1 MDSYDRLFPSQ
12 VTMPRGGFGNLIALP
27 LHVER
32 AILHEDSFA
41 IDFVWQGGTYSAI
54 LRRDEDGWFRG
65 RWSRRSPFPAEGKAA
80 CLFRDGDGHVK
91 LLGSLTEER
100 REWLWVGML
109 EPVSE
114 ET

>member
-1 MDSYDRLFPSQ
+1 MWDGESGSQ
-12 VTMPRGGFGNLIALP
+12 LTGWVAFADGHEGEDGCP
-27 LHVER
+27 VER
-32 AILHEDSFA
+32 AVLREGSFA

-80 CLFRDGDGHVK
+80 CLFRDGDDHVK
-91 LLGSLTEER
+91 LLGFLTEEQ

-109 EPVSE
+109 EPVSR